1 MQGYYVLS
9 TKRLSANS
17 NDAGEMVSS
26 NALANLSHPKHEP
39 VSVGVPAVSLRSC
52 GFPCGLRAVSA
63 ALIEVHHLL

>member
-9 TKRLSANS
+9 TKRLTANS

-39 VSVGVPAVSLRSC
+39 VSVGVPAVSLRSP
-52 GFPCGLRAVSA
+52 GFRGVARAVSA
-63 ALIEVHHLL
+63 AFIEVQHLL